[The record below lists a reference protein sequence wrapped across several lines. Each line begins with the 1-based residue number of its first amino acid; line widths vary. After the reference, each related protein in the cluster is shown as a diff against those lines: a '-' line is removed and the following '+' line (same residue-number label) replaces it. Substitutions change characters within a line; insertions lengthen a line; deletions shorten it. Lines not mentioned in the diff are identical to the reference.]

1 MPVIDK
7 DKFASSLDIPDGA
20 GINSTKGSYWVQY
33 FSKNLCQRRGDGDKL
48 TDLFGGISI
57 PISFE
62 VRSQ

>member
-20 GINSTKGSYWVQY
+20 SNSTKGSHWVQY
-33 FSKNLCQRRGDGDKL
+33 FSKNLCQRREGDKL
-48 TDLFGGISI
+48 TDLFGGISM